1 MTLTHIVLKRFQ
13 LTVAALAVAT
23 VFTPLQAQM
32 PADSGMTTKPA
43 AAASAG
49 MADSKMPMGSSPMGQ
64 GGDMKSKM
72 DDMQSKMMAM
82 KSTGDPDVDFAM
94 MMRMHHQGAIT
105 MAETELRDGKNQ
117 QMKKMAKNIITAQK
131 KEIAVFDKFLET
143 QDKSGRKMGNT
154 GMQMNK

>member
-1 MTLTHIVLKRFQ
+1 
-13 LTVAALAVAT
+13 
-23 VFTPLQAQM
+23 
-32 PADSGMTTKPA
+32 
-43 AAASAG
+43 

-143 QDKSGRKMGNT
+143 RDKSGRKMGNT